1 MTVFSSSYK
10 NNRLFEIT
18 MFEIEVLIT
27 SEENKK
33 EISNAIYDRF
43 FERYIKIFFYE
54 SNDIVEYYKIEN
66 KIEKIKKN
74 SIFNAEYKSGF
85 SIMTNCSLLIET
97 VIAFLQGDNQTST
110 YGDEA
115 FNKFFIKAKLYNNP
129 LSIFENQKFYK
140 NIRCG
145 LLHQGETYGGFKI
158 QRGGKLYNQSKK
170 IINAK
175 KFCDEMNNFLISYQ
189 KELLNSDWDSEI
201 WDNCRTKIRHIIKN
215 SK

>member
-1 MTVFSSSYK
+1 MV
-10 NNRLFEIT
+10 
-18 MFEIEVLIT
+18 EIEVLIT
-27 SEENKK
+27 SEENKN

-43 FERYIKIFFYE
+43 FERYIKIFFYK
-54 SNDIVEYYKIEN
+54 SNDIVEYYKTEN

-115 FNKFFIKAKLYNNP
+115 FNRFFIKAKLYNNP
-129 LSIFENQKFYK
+129 LSVFENQKFYK

-145 LLHQGETYGGFKI
+145 LLHQGETYSGFKI
-158 QRGGKLYNQSKK
+158 QREGKLYNQSKK

-189 KELLNSDWDSEI
+189 KELINSDWDSEI
-201 WDNCRTKIRHIIKN
+201 WDNCRAKIRHIIKN